1 MPAPPCPSPK
11 HLRAAEGC
19 LSQHVL
25 MHRNPECLKPP
36 VSMTIKVQQ
45 FHERGCLIHA
55 HCRREVASLALGSRC
70 LTRAVKSICH
80 REAYL
85 ISVYRNPNAFP
96 QVNGSFCRGP
106 SVLRGKA
113 KTQGRDQIEL
123 ALLPSK
129 GVTLG
134 VREICRNP
142 PPEDSLPKQP
152 IASCKQ
158 KDHCPF
164 LPQSCPPD
172 MATPLGGGGGC
183 HIFNVPP
190 VRDPFLSA
198 EDAGE
203 DLACGPHSLREKNS
217 EKSVAE
223 MLRKQKT
230 TPLSTS
236 PVWDLLKKALGREE
250 GRAAGFR
257 CF

>member
-1 MPAPPCPSPK
+1 
-11 HLRAAEGC
+11 
-19 LSQHVL
+19 
-25 MHRNPECLKPP
+25 
-36 VSMTIKVQQ
+36 MTIKVQQ

-172 MATPLGGGGGC
+172 MATPLGGGGGGVTSLMSLPWG
-183 HIFNVPP
+183 IP
-190 VRDPFLSA
+190 S
-198 EDAGE
+198 
-203 DLACGPHSLREKNS
+203 SLRKTQEKTWL
-217 EKSVAE
+217 VA
-223 MLRKQKT
+223 LT
-230 TPLSTS
+230 
-236 PVWDLLKKALGREE
+236 VFGKKIVKRV
-250 GRAAGFR
+250 
-257 CF
+257 